1 MGGVWVF
8 WARIACFP
16 CFTPHLAP
24 CSSKCSTFV
33 HCNLGLVNWLC
44 CSLVKQTKSGSV
56 THQNHKSWCPD
67 QWMGIWS
74 KWTRFRTLNVE
85 QRQKKGLVA
94 VPYKLASVSI
104 YWDPELLLVPSW
116 VFSLPVSS
124 LSCLPTLQGFP
135 GGSAGKES
143 ACNVGDPLIPG
154 LGRSPGEGTGYPF
167 QYSGLEKSMD
177 CIVQGVA
184 KSWTPLSNFHF
195 PFPTL
200 PVNYCYSAN
209 PDSNWYR
216 QPREATQ
223 MTDTHTQKCTSQ
235 RN

>member
-1 MGGVWVF
+1 M
-8 WARIACFP
+8 
-16 CFTPHLAP
+16 AP

-135 GGSAGKES
+135 GGSAGKEWAYRGPGTWS
-143 ACNVGDPLIPG
+143 QGPLFRGDHQWLVLVTANLRSTSVTVGPVGPG
-154 LGRSPGEGTGYPF
+154 VL
-167 QYSGLEKSMD
+167 
-177 CIVQGVA
+177 V
-184 KSWTPLSNFHF
+184 
-195 PFPTL
+195 
-200 PVNYCYSAN
+200 
-209 PDSNWYR
+209 
-216 QPREATQ
+216 
-223 MTDTHTQKCTSQ
+223 QKCSS
-235 RN
+235 

>member
-1 MGGVWVF
+1 M
-8 WARIACFP
+8 
-16 CFTPHLAP
+16 
-24 CSSKCSTFV
+24 
-33 HCNLGLVNWLC
+33 
-44 CSLVKQTKSGSV
+44 
-56 THQNHKSWCPD
+56 
-67 QWMGIWS
+67 
-74 KWTRFRTLNVE
+74 
-85 QRQKKGLVA
+85 
-94 VPYKLASVSI
+94 
-104 YWDPELLLVPSW
+104 
-116 VFSLPVSS
+116 
-124 LSCLPTLQGFP
+124 GFP

-143 ACNVGDPLIPG
+143 ACNAGDLGSIPG
-154 LGRSPGEGTGYPF
+154 LGRHPGKGKGYPL

-223 MTDTHTQKCTSQ
+223 MTDTHTEVYLAKKLEKEMATTPVFLPGKFHGQ
-235 RN
+235 RSLAGYDPWGHIESDAT